1 MILPSCSIS
10 IGVTF
15 KILTSGEI
23 HHNVNISLE
32 RNFILFFRKV
42 SSRNNSLG
50 LRCGNYNSV
59 ILLIHHFQIFFFI
72 KNIFFIST
80 KKRQW
85 EITAQMPTSR
95 EVLNL
100 QLNDSGIIF
109 TLYSPQKI
117 FIKPIAIVYYRALF
131 NKFGFTSKSYQER
144 YIFRVKTTDKYKQNL
159 KGFTD
164 VIRCSR

>member
-1 MILPSCSIS
+1 
-10 IGVTF
+10 
-15 KILTSGEI
+15 
-23 HHNVNISLE
+23 
-32 RNFILFFRKV
+32 
-42 SSRNNSLG
+42 
-50 LRCGNYNSV
+50 
-59 ILLIHHFQIFFFI
+59 
-72 KNIFFIST
+72 
-80 KKRQW
+80 
-85 EITAQMPTSR
+85 MPTSR

-144 YIFRVKTTDKYKQNL
+144 YIFRVKKTDKYKQNL

>member
-1 MILPSCSIS
+1 
-10 IGVTF
+10 
-15 KILTSGEI
+15 
-23 HHNVNISLE
+23 
-32 RNFILFFRKV
+32 
-42 SSRNNSLG
+42 
-50 LRCGNYNSV
+50 
-59 ILLIHHFQIFFFI
+59 
-72 KNIFFIST
+72 
-80 KKRQW
+80 
-85 EITAQMPTSR
+85 MPTSR

-117 FIKPIAIVYYRALF
+117 FIKPIAIVYYLALF

-144 YIFRVKTTDKYKQNL
+144 YIFFVFSTDKYKQNL